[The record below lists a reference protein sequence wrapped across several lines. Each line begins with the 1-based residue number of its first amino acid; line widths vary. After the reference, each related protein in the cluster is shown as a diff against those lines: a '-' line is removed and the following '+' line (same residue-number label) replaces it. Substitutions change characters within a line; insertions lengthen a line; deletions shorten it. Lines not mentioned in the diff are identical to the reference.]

1 MLPFHCISELLL
13 HRPQAQA
20 DEGPISRTGDDE
32 AAASQL
38 LLLRHRSR
46 TPGCHPLQAVLLTH
60 LREARQPW
68 RQQDRSFAACR
79 IAFEG
84 GGGGGETP
92 PLVLETYAN
101 DEDPAGQQESQLDGL
116 TAMGFVPRSLFGV
129 KTRVAACLSVW
140 SADRRLADLVRY
152 CHQAARCLLLRNAA
166 GTLATLG
173 GESERAAVIR
183 VLDRGES
190 NTFRCILKLNRH
202 AEIFFKKYRISIYYL
217 VSPFKFC
224 LAYIYL
230 SSNTNLKKF
239 PKKT

>member
-1 MLPFHCISELLL
+1 MLPFHCISELLP
-13 HRPQAQA
+13 HRPQTQA
-20 DEGPISRTGDDE
+20 DEGPAITRTGDDD
-32 AAASQL
+32 AAASSL

-46 TPGCHPLQAVLLTH
+46 TPGCRPLQAVLLTH

-68 RQQDRSFAACR
+68 RQQDRSFVACR

-84 GGGGGETP
+84 GGGGETP
-92 PLVLETYAN
+92 PLLLETYAN
-101 DEDPAGQQESQLDGL
+101 DEDPAGQQEEQLDGL

-140 SADRRLADLVRY
+140 SADRRLADLVSY

-166 GTLATLG
+166 GTLATLC

-190 NTFRCILKLNRH
+190 NTFGCILKLNRH
-202 AEIFFKKYRISIYYL
+202 AVIFFLKKVSYL
-217 VSPFKFC
+217 VSPF
-224 LAYIYL
+224 
-230 SSNTNLKKF
+230 
-239 PKKT
+239 

>member
-1 MLPFHCISELLL
+1 VKGFVLPFHCISELLP
-13 HRPQAQA
+13 HRPQTQA
-20 DEGPISRTGDDE
+20 DEVPITRTGDDD
-32 AAASQL
+32 ATASQQL

-46 TPGCHPLQAVLLTH
+46 TPGCRPLQAVLLTH

-68 RQQDRSFAACR
+68 RQQDRSFVACR
-79 IAFEG
+79 IAFEGCG

-129 KTRVAACLSVW
+129 RTRVAACLSVW
-140 SADRRLADLVRY
+140 SADRRLSDLVRY

-190 NTFRCILKLNRH
+190 NTFRCILKLNRQ
-202 AEIFFKKYRISIYYL
+202 AVIFFIKYHI
-217 VSPFKFC
+217 
-224 LAYIYL
+224 
-230 SSNTNLKKF
+230 
-239 PKKT
+239 